1 MYAIYGFGTRM
12 YMNFKMVENG
22 PMARENVVNS
32 RAQYCGQKLALPQ
45 RTFILKGNNDNI
57 YIVAHIY

>member
-1 MYAIYGFGTRM
+1 
-12 YMNFKMVENG
+12 MNFKMVENG

-32 RAQYCGQKLALPQ
+32 RAQYCGQKLALSQ
-45 RTFILKGNNDNI
+45 RSFILKSNNDNI